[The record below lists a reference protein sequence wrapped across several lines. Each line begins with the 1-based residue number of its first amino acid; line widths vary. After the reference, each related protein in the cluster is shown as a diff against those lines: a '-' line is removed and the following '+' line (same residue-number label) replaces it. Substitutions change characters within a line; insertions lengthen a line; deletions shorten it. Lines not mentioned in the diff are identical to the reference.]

1 MFVRNDLRMKR
12 RRFMDFELTDEQKM
26 LKSNVRRFLEKEVH
40 PLVDQYEHSATPVS
54 RDIVKKLLPF
64 GYIGGMLPEEAGGY
78 GMDYTTYFLLIEEL
92 SRTWPSLRAAVGI
105 TNHMLTYIY
114 EYGTEEQREKFVGPL
129 VRVDKMGFFALTEP
143 NVGSDASAV
152 ETTAVRQ
159 GDEWILNGTKMF
171 ITNGQD
177 GEIGIVIAQTDKAKG
192 SKGITA
198 FIVEKGKTGYKTR
211 PIEKIGMHCCPTVE
225 MVFED
230 ARVPAENIL
239 GGIGNG
245 LKLGLK
251 FLNSARAMV
260 AFISAGVAQGCVD
273 AAVKYAK
280 ERIQFGKPI
289 GSFQLIQSKIAEM
302 LTLTSAMRLLGL
314 QASYLLDK
322 GRPCQVEA
330 SMAKLFATDAVLKVA
345 EMAIQIHG
353 GYGCSREF
361 PVERYYRDMR
371 HFTIAEG
378 TNEIQRLIIGREVLG
393 IPAFK

>member
-1 MFVRNDLRMKR
+1 MDLE
-12 RRFMDFELTDEQKM
+12 FTDEQKM
-26 LKSNVRRFLEKEVH
+26 LKSNVRRFMEKEIQ
-40 PLVDQYEHSATPVS
+40 PLVEQYERSSIPVS

-64 GYIGGMLPEEAGGY
+64 GYIGGMLPEEVGGY

-92 SRTWPSLRAAVGI
+92 SRAWPSLRAVIGI

-114 EYGTEEQREKFVGPL
+114 EYGTFEQREKFVGPL
-129 VRVDKMGFFALTEP
+129 IRAEKLGFFALTEP

-152 ETTAVRQ
+152 ETTAVQ
-159 GDEWILNGTKMF
+159 KGGEWILNGTKMF

-177 GEIGIVIAQTDKAKG
+177 GEIGIVIAQTDRSRG

-198 FIVEKGKTGYKTR
+198 FIVEKDKSDYKTR
-211 PIEKIGMHCCPTVE
+211 PIEKIGMHSCPTVE
-225 MVFED
+225 MVFEEC
-230 ARVPAENIL
+230 RVPAENVL
-239 GGIGNG
+239 GGIGEG

-260 AFISAGVAQGCVD
+260 AFISAGVAQACVD
-273 AAVKYAK
+273 AAVKYAR
-280 ERIQFGKPI
+280 ERTQFGRPI
-289 GSFQLIQSKIAEM
+289 GSFQLIQGKIAEM

-330 SMAKLFATDAVLKVA
+330 SQAKLFAADAVLKVA

-393 IPAFK
+393 ISAFK